1 MAKPLKKA
9 LQCLRDRKAEDLLRT
24 YNGCYNYRNIKG
36 TSRLSNHAFGMAI
49 DINAGLTQPR
59 EVVECFEAAG
69 FTWGGRWKNRDDMHF
84 EIKGKK

>member
-1 MAKPLKKA
+1 
-9 LQCLRDRKAEDLLRT
+9 
-24 YNGCYNYRNIKG
+24 
-36 TSRLSNHAFGMAI
+36 MAI